1 MEERLSGPPSKAGDR
16 ISTDDLAM
24 EHRIRWR
31 CQTNKD
37 EEAAAAVGESKK
49 TISRAI
55 EEYDGPLL
63 IHRRSNKRK
72 SSTRKNRRPLPPRAD
87 NAETS
92 TDD

>member
-1 MEERLSGPPSKAGDR
+1 
-16 ISTDDLAM
+16 M

-31 CQTNKD
+31 CQTDKD

-63 IHRRSNKRK
+63 IHRRSSKRK
-72 SSTRKNRRPLPPRAD
+72 SSKRKKKCQPLPPGAD
-87 NAETS
+87 HAETS

>member
-49 TISRAI
+49 TIARAI

-63 IHRRSNKRK
+63 IHRRASKRK
-72 SSTRKNRRPLPPRAD
+72 KKRQPLPPPVD
-87 NAETS
+87 HAETS